1 MMDSAMEE
9 YFLQFAADNP
19 EILCS
24 EAPSEILETA
34 AVEAEPTPFFEE
46 FFAIGYSGWLAKK
59 HGRRIR
65 FPQERINAAIL
76 VLWYRAILL
85 NTDRLLGTHEVDDS
99 QPFFSDEGLH

>member
-1 MMDSAMEE
+1 MDSAMEE
-9 YFLQFAADNP
+9 YYLQFAADNP

-24 EAPSEILETA
+24 EAPKELLEAA

-46 FFAIGYSGWLAKK
+46 FFAVGYNGWLAIK

-76 VLWYRAILL
+76 VLWYRAVLL
-85 NTDRLLGTHEVDDS
+85 NTDRLLGRHGVNSS